1 MSRPVAGRDVDHDVL
16 IIGAGMSGM
25 YQLHRLRAL
34 GLDVQV
40 VEAGTG
46 VGGTWYWNRYPGARF
61 DSESYSYGYS
71 WSPELL
77 DDWDWS
83 EHFAAQPET
92 LSYLNHVAD
101 RFDLRSDIR
110 FETRVQRCTFDE
122 NANCWIVEAEDGYRA
137 SCWLLITALGPL
149 SAPAMP
155 AIEGIDD
162 FEGEWHHTGLWPHEP
177 VPMEGRRVGIIGTGA
192 SGVQTIQEVAKT
204 AGSLTVFQRNPN
216 WCAPL
221 NNSPIAPDEME
232 AIRARYDEIFATC
245 RTTHGQFLHGRDPR
259 SAFDVSDEERLRTF
273 EELYASPG
281 FGIWIG
287 SFRDVLVDAE
297 ANALMSEFVASKIR
311 DRVDD
316 PAVAD
321 RLVPT
326 NHGFGTRRVPMET
339 GYYEVYNQDN
349 VELIDLR
356 DSPIERITPTGVQ
369 TTAGHHELDLLI
381 YATGFDAV
389 TGSFDRIEIRGS
401 GGRLLKDKWDQD
413 LQTFLGVAA
422 SGFPNLLTLVG
433 PQNSSTFCNIPR
445 CIEDN
450 VDWMTE
456 LIEHMLAEGHERV
469 ETTAEAETWWADL
482 AAEAGSML
490 LMDKVVSWLT
500 GFNHNVGR
508 NKRRHVSW
516 AGGSPAYREHCATV
530 ADNGYD
536 GFLFDQA

>member
-1 MSRPVAGRDVDHDVL
+1 MRRPIAGRDVDHDVL

-25 YQLHRLRAL
+25 YQLYRLRAL

-77 DDWDWS
+77 DDWNWS

-92 LSYLNHVAD
+92 LRYLNHVAD
-101 RFDLRSDIR
+101 RFGLRSDIR

-122 NANCWIVEAEDGYRA
+122 NANCWILEAEDGYRA

-155 AIEGIDD
+155 AIEGVDD
-162 FEGEWHHTGLWPHEP
+162 FEGEWHHTGLWPHDP

-221 NNSPIAPDEME
+221 NNSPIEPDEME
-232 AIRARYDEIFATC
+232 AIRARYDEIFAQC
-245 RTTHGQFLHGRDPR
+245 RSTHGQFLHGRDPR
-259 SAFDVSDEERLRTF
+259 SAFDVSDEERLRIF

-287 SFRDVLVDAE
+287 SFKDTLVDAE
-297 ANALMSEFVASKIR
+297 ANALMSEFVANKIR
-311 DRVDD
+311 ERVND
-316 PAVAD
+316 PSVAE
-321 RLVPT
+321 RLIPT
-326 NHGFGTRRVPMET
+326 NHGFGTRRVPMES

-349 VELIDLR
+349 VELVDLR
-356 DSPIERITPTGVQ
+356 DSLIERITPTGVA

-401 GGRLLKDKWDQD
+401 GGQLLKDKWDRD
-413 LQTFLGVAA
+413 LQTFLGVAV

-450 VDWMTE
+450 VDWMTT
-456 LIEHMLAEGHERV
+456 LIEHMLAEGYERV
-469 ETTAEAETWWADL
+469 ETTPEAETWWAGL

-508 NKRRHVSW
+508 NTRRHVSW
-516 AGGSPAYREHCATV
+516 AGGSPAYREHCASV